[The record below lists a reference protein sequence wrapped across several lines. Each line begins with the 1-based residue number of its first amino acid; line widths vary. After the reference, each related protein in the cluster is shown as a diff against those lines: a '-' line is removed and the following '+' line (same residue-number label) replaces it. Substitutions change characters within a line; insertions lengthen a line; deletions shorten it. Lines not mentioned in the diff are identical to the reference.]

1 MSNDVSVLKAVLVA
15 NATEFKAGM
24 AEGTKALFNFKM
36 QIDNLKAAIVDMQGR
51 IVTETRNTMLALGG
65 LALAAKPLEDAM
77 GDVSTLVDTSSTSMS
92 ELQQKIIDVANTLK
106 ASPTDVAK
114 SYYQVLSAGITDAS
128 TSFDVLTAAG
138 KLAKGGLA
146 SNFEVVDLL
155 TTAINAYG
163 ISAKDATLVGD
174 QFMVT
179 IREGKTTAAEL
190 ASSFGNV
197 APLAKQAGLAIDEL
211 NAATVTMTK
220 QGIATAQAHT
230 SMRAALQAVIAPSE
244 QAKKT
249 AKSLGI
255 DFSTAGLKAKGFAGF
270 MKDVF
275 DKTKGNTEAMS
286 KLFGSV
292 EALNGVMALSGDKLN
307 DYKLTLNKLSKSAG
321 ELDKAFQK
329 QLHPINTLINN
340 VKNLG
345 IEIGTRFLPILNAL
359 LTPINIL
366 LDWLHK
372 LNPTV
377 KSFLIYMS
385 AVLAILW
392 PFRFILAV
400 VTLLFARIGII
411 IPPLMAILR
420 VAIPFILRGIAF
432 IVPWLIRAVP
442 FILDILGLTNP
453 IFLGIMAIVGAI
465 ILVSNNFMGLRDLLG
480 GVMSTVFGWISE
492 IYNSIVLL
500 LKQVIRFEVIEN
512 LLYSIIGLIQ
522 YALSNIILVASFLTS
537 QIMPILANIKT
548 FIVNFINDITY
559 LASLIQQ
566 IMSFL
571 PSVGVLIAQAF
582 SGTPV
587 QLLID
592 LVNQFI
598 NQLGQLGEL
607 GAAIKTKFLLDAQN
621 VRLKQQLEAIKAKGK
636 AQKQFN
642 IGIDAGN
649 AKLKK
654 TKDHLSDINRLL
666 EKNFKLAVARAW
678 ANRGKLIE
686 ELTQAGR
693 VFAQGKSWSQ
703 SLGSNINS
711 VNAGQSQI
719 VYQFN
724 IGSKTITLE
733 GVKNPTAQQRKAMES
748 QAKYLYYMLDRVM
761 GNESIPDV
769 VWNQ

>member
-1 MSNDVSVLKAVLVA
+1 
-15 NATEFKAGM
+15 
-24 AEGTKALFNFKM
+24 
-36 QIDNLKAAIVDMQGR
+36 
-51 IVTETRNTMLALGG
+51 
-65 LALAAKPLEDAM
+65 
-77 GDVSTLVDTSSTSMS
+77 
-92 ELQQKIIDVANTLK
+92 
-106 ASPTDVAK
+106 
-114 SYYQVLSAGITDAS
+114 
-128 TSFDVLTAAG
+128 
-138 KLAKGGLA
+138 
-146 SNFEVVDLL
+146 
-155 TTAINAYG
+155 
-163 ISAKDATLVGD
+163 
-174 QFMVT
+174 
-179 IREGKTTAAEL
+179 
-190 ASSFGNV
+190 
-197 APLAKQAGLAIDEL
+197 
-211 NAATVTMTK
+211 
-220 QGIATAQAHT
+220 
-230 SMRAALQAVIAPSE
+230 
-244 QAKKT
+244 
-249 AKSLGI
+249 
-255 DFSTAGLKAKGFAGF
+255 
-270 MKDVF
+270 
-275 DKTKGNTEAMS
+275 
-286 KLFGSV
+286 
-292 EALNGVMALSGDKLN
+292 
-307 DYKLTLNKLSKSAG
+307 
-321 ELDKAFQK
+321 
-329 QLHPINTLINN
+329 
-340 VKNLG
+340 
-345 IEIGTRFLPILNAL
+345 
-359 LTPINIL
+359 
-366 LDWLHK
+366 
-372 LNPTV
+372 
-377 KSFLIYMS
+377 
-385 AVLAILW
+385 
-392 PFRFILAV
+392 
-400 VTLLFARIGII
+400 
-411 IPPLMAILR
+411 
-420 VAIPFILRGIAF
+420 
-432 IVPWLIRAVP
+432 
-442 FILDILGLTNP
+442 
-453 IFLGIMAIVGAI
+453 
-465 ILVSNNFMGLRDLLG
+465 
-480 GVMSTVFGWISE
+480 
-492 IYNSIVLL
+492 L

-748 QAKYLYYMLDRVM
+748 QAKYLYYMLDGVM
-761 GNESIPDV
+761 GNESIPAV